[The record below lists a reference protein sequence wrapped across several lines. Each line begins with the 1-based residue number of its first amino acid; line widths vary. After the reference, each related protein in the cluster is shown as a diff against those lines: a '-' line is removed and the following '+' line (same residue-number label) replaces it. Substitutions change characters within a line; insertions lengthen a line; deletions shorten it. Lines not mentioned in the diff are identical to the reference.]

1 MIGSS
6 VTEEVKDQNHPEFF
20 QKVVM
25 KGFVKLAGQL
35 LCRSLLWNKVA
46 GCIDLKR
53 EHGTDYVL

>member
-1 MIGSS
+1 
-6 VTEEVKDQNHPEFF
+6 
-20 QKVVM
+20 M

-35 LCRSLLWNKVA
+35 LCQNLLWNKVG